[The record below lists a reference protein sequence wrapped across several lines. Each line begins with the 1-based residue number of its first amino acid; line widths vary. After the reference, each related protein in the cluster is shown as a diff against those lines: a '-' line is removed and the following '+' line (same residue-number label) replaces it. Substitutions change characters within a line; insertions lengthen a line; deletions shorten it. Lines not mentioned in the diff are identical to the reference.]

1 MNHQLTA
8 TRHINGKTY
17 RYGYTTG
24 SSAAGAAKGALTML
38 LSGEVIEEI
47 ALKTPAGIELQLSL
61 HDIIITREM
70 VKCAVVK
77 DSGDD
82 PDVTNGIKVYAKVTR
97 NKNLGLQI
105 VGGIGVGR
113 VTKKGLQV
121 AVGKAAINPVPMQM
135 IREEALALLAD
146 NQDYTIEISV
156 PEGVEIAKKTFN
168 ERLGVMGGISILGT
182 SGIVVPMSDE
192 AFKEAL
198 ALELSILKEQGVK
211 EMVLT
216 PGNYGENFIA
226 NHLPHATERTVTT
239 SNFIGYM
246 LHEAVRFEMQKVILV
261 GHIGKLIKVAGGIFH
276 THSSVA
282 DGRNEIFAAHYM
294 HFSGD
299 VEGFRGIMQSNTTE
313 EAIEYVKDEH
323 FFNHLCNIIKMRCL
337 QHIRNKIEI
346 EVIIFSQERG
356 LLGKT
361 DNVDEWTMT
370 YFSNHENVTNH

>member
-1 MNHQLTA
+1 MNHKLTA

-24 SSAAGAAKGALTML
+24 TCAAGAAKGALTML

-47 ALKTPAGIELQLSL
+47 SLKTPAGIELQLSL
-61 HDIIITREM
+61 HDIIITKEM
-70 VKCAVVK
+70 VQCAVVK

-82 PDVTNGIKVYAKVTR
+82 PDVTNGIKVYAKVTM
-97 NKNLGLQI
+97 NENLGLQI
-105 VGGIGVGR
+105 VGGIGVGV

-121 AVGKAAINPVPMQM
+121 TVGEAAINPVPMQM
-135 IREEALALLAD
+135 IREEALALLTD
-146 NQDYTIEISV
+146 NQNYTIEISV

-168 ERLGVMGGISILGT
+168 ERLGVIGGISILGT

-198 ALELSILKEQGVK
+198 ALELSILKERGVK

-294 HFSGD
+294 QFSGD

-313 EAIEYVKDEH
+313 EAIEYVKSVQ

-337 QHIRNKIEI
+337 QHIKNKMEI